1 MVYIGIDV
9 GGTGIKIGLVN
20 EEGQL
25 IHQGETPTLVGRPY
39 QEIIADMGHCA
50 LKVLEEARL
59 TVDDVH
65 SVGIADAKTGNVIFC
80 TNMGWKDV
88 PLRSELQKYINKPVF
103 IDNDATV
110 AGFAE
115 SVAGVS
121 KGTSSSVFL
130 TLGTGVGG
138 GVIVRHMGGR
148 MLPKGGARLKL
159 EQIGRDMLRRKGG
172 GSVAFG
178 QQRRGR
184 LPRQRQH
191 QVDADV
197 GKAGLACQMKGTHRP
212 FGCVAAAEQAQHGI
226 VKALDA
232 EGKPVEAGGGQG

>member
-50 LKVLEEARL
+50 LKVLDEAKL

-65 SVGIADAKTGNVIFC
+65 SVGIGIPGIADAKTGNVIFC

-138 GVIVRHMGGR
+138 GIVINGR
-148 MLPKGGARLKL
+148 
-159 EQIGRDMLRRKGG
+159 
-172 GSVAFG
+172 SVE
-178 QQRRGR
+178 R
-184 LPRQRQH
+184 LPRRGQRDRPHSHGHRWRALHLRQRRLPGSATAAP
-191 QVDADV
+191 QPSSVWASRFCSSTP
-197 GKAGLACQMKGTHRP
+197 KA
-212 FGCVAAAEQAQHGI
+212 
-226 VKALDA
+226 
-232 EGKPVEAGGGQG
+232 